1 MYLTGEIPDGIS
13 TLLHLQD
20 LHLHGNQLHGP
31 IPSTISALTSLQRLQ
46 LHENNLTGEIPSGT
60 VPFPQK

>member
-13 TLLHLQD
+13 TLLNLQS
-20 LHLHGNQLHGP
+20 LMLHGNQLHGP
-31 IPSTISALTSLQRLQ
+31 IPSTISALTSLQQ
-46 LHENNLTGEIPSGT
+46 LSLSENKLTGEIPSGT